1 MKNVAFQGKER
12 RQKIRPLHEEY
23 CISRKR
29 KKAKIKKSSC
39 SCEKVILV
47 WYDCSLIVTDMIG

>member
-12 RQKIRPLHEEY
+12 RQKIRPLHKEY

-29 KKAKIKKSSC
+29 KKAKNKA
-39 SCEKVILV
+39 VA
-47 WYDCSLIVTDMIG
+47 